1 MIQFFLR
8 EFFFSR
14 VRGKPSAAIH
24 ARQCGARKIWFQLR
38 YEKNAPAARV
48 EKALKLQLSIEEEH
62 TMCLMKGL
70 YMMEQWGKRCELR
83 IQEGRCR
90 QNKTTQE
97 KAAAGSQPKA
107 S

>member
-1 MIQFFLR
+1 
-8 EFFFSR
+8 
-14 VRGKPSAAIH
+14 
-24 ARQCGARKIWFQLR
+24 
-38 YEKNAPAARV
+38 
-48 EKALKLQLSIEEEH
+48 
-62 TMCLMKGL
+62 MCLMNKGL